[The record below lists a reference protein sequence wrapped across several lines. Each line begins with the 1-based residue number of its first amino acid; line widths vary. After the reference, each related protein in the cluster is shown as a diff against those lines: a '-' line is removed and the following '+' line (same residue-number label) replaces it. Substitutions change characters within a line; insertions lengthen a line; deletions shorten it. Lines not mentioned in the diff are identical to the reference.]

1 MTERTREK
9 SNLLRHSLGYATVW
23 LALMLLLAASTSTV
37 YLDLGKGALPL
48 HLGIAAVQVGL
59 IFLFFMRLTKS
70 EAALRLSAASAA
82 LWLSFLFALC
92 LSDYLTRDWN
102 GSVTPFSHRNTAVV
116 GPPP

>member
-9 SNLLRHSLGYATVW
+9 SNSLRHSLAYAAVW
-23 LALMLLLAASTSTV
+23 LALMLLLAASTSTA

-48 HLGIAAVQVGL
+48 RLGIAAVQVGL

-70 EAALRLSAASAA
+70 EATLRLSAASAL

-92 LSDYLTRDWN
+92 LSDYFTRDWN
-102 GSVTPFSHRNTAVV
+102 GAVTPFSDRNAKVV
-116 GPPP
+116 GPAP